1 MVSAAVFC
9 GLLSAGVDPTD
20 TKMLSQPAVSQKH
33 IAFIYADDLW
43 IADGEGR
50 NPRRLTAH
58 PGVEGSPV
66 FSPDGKLVSFTGQYD
81 GNTDVFVVPVEG
93 GTPTRLT
100 HHPLPDVV
108 RGFTPDGKQI
118 LFASP
123 RNVFTRR
130 YTQFF
135 TVPLEGGMPTQLPIP
150 NANKGSFSP
159 DGKKIAYT
167 PAREA
172 MEQWK
177 NYRGG
182 THSRIWLYD
191 VATHDIQ
198 EIPQPQG
205 RCNDTDPQWIDN
217 DTVAFRSDRNGEFNL
232 FTFKPA
238 EKRVTQATHFEDF
251 PVLAFSVGGGRL
263 VFEQA
268 ASLHSMPLPNGAE
281 SEPLVTK
288 RLKIGVPADLVET
301 RPRFVK
307 GSEYVRSAGI
317 SPSAARA
324 VFEMRGE
331 IFTVPAEKGDAR
343 NLTNSPGVHDRSPVW
358 SPDGKTIA
366 YFSDAGGEYQMCF
379 APQNGKGETRKVK
392 LEGAGFY
399 MSPVWSRDSKK
410 IAYTDNSLA
419 LFWMD
424 VASGKITK
432 VAQQKRY
439 TGGGWQLS
447 PSAWSSDS
455 EWLAFTLE
463 NDAIMDA
470 AYVYSLKDN
479 KMHQVTD
486 GLSNVSDPVFDA
498 NGKYL
503 YFLGSTD
510 TGMSKHGFAQSASD
524 TRPPRQSIYLAVLSK
539 DLPSPFARESD
550 EEKIEEAKKEEE
562 KKDEPRIGNGQD
574 GDDKKDE
581 PAAKDRKGGRGKKGP
596 ADEKPAVT
604 KIDVEGLGQRI
615 LSFPLP
621 AGNYR
626 DLQAGAAN
634 QIYYLSRGEEAGRG
648 RAAGPGDGPPGAE
661 LHVYDLEKRKD
672 EVKIASVSG
681 YDLTPDG
688 KKILYALR
696 RDYFIHGAGPASGGA
711 GGGAMAAAGRGGRGG
726 GGGAPPAASGG
737 AAPSADKKLNLDAV
751 EIRIEPRTEW
761 PQIYAE
767 AWRINR
773 DYFYAPNFHGADWK
787 AMKTKYEPFLEH
799 AATRNDVNRITQ
811 WLCSELAVGHHRG
824 GGGDRV
830 YTAKNVPGGLL
841 GADYEIAD
849 GRYRFK
855 KVYGGL
861 NWNPELRAPLTGPG
875 VNVKAGEYLLKV
887 QGKDLV
893 PPTEVF
899 ALFENTSGK
908 SIELTVGPN
917 ADGKDSRTVTVEPI
931 ADESEL
937 RNRAWIEN
945 NLKKVHEA
953 TGGKVA
959 YVYVPDTAGQGL
971 SYFKRYFFPQVDKE
985 AIIVDE
991 RFNSGGQLAD
1001 YYVDLLR
1008 RPQVAHWAP
1017 RYGVDWNTPSATIHG
1032 PKVMIIDE
1040 NAGSGGDFL
1049 PYMFKKLGLGKLVGK
1064 RTWGGLVGISGYPV
1078 LMDGA
1083 TITAPNFAIWTED
1096 GFVIENEGVAPDVD
1110 VEQTPKDVI
1119 AGRDPQ
1125 LEKAIEIVMAELKA
1139 NPPKKAVRP
1148 PYPVRAMQP
1157 KGAKVGG
1164 NPAGN

>member
-1 MVSAAVFC
+1 MSV
-9 GLLSAGVDPTD
+9 GVDPND
-20 TKMLSQPAVSQKH
+20 TKMLSQPAVSAKH

-58 PGVEGSPV
+58 PGVEGNPY
-66 FSPDGKLVSFTGQYD
+66 FSPDGTMVAFSGQYD
-81 GNTDVFVVPVEG
+81 GNTDVYLVPVTG

-100 HHPLPDVV
+100 FHPATDTV
-108 RGFTPDGKQI
+108 RGFTPDGKQV

-123 RNVFTRR
+123 RNVHTRR
-130 YTQFF
+130 YQQFF
-135 TVPLEGGMPTQLPIP
+135 TVPLAGGMPTQLPIP

-182 THSRIWLYD
+182 TVSRIWLFD
-191 VATHDIQ
+191 VATNGIE
-198 EIPQPQG
+198 EIPQPNT
-205 RCNDTDPQWIDN
+205 RCNDTDPQWVDN
-217 DTVAFRSDRNGEFNL
+217 DTVLFRSDRAGEFNV
-232 FTFKPA
+232 FAYKPA
-238 EKRVTQATHFEDF
+238 DKRVVQMTHFEDF
-251 PVLAFSVGGGRL
+251 PVLALSCGGGRT

-268 ASLHSMPLPNGAE
+268 ACLHLLTMPSSLE
-281 SEPLVTK
+281 SETPTTK
-288 RLKIGVPADLVET
+288 RLKIGIAADLVET
-301 RPRFVK
+301 RSRFVK
-307 GSEYVRSAGI
+307 GNEYVRSAHI

-343 NLTNSPGVHDRSPVW
+343 NLTQSPAVHDRSPSW

-366 YFSDAGGEYQMCF
+366 YFSDDGGEYQLCLE
-379 APQNGKGETRKVK
+379 PQNGKGETRKIK

-399 MSPVWSRDSKK
+399 MSPTWSRDSKK
-410 IAYTDNSLA
+410 ILYTDNSLT
-419 LFWMD
+419 LRWLD

-432 VAQQKRY
+432 IAQQKRY
-439 TGGGWQLS
+439 SGGGWRIN
-447 PSAWSSDS
+447 PSAWSPDS
-455 EWLAFTLE
+455 EWIAYTLE
-463 NDAIMDA
+463 NNAMIDTAF
-470 AYVYSLKDN
+470 VYSLKEN
-479 KMHQVTD
+479 KSHQVTD
-486 GLSNVSDPVFDA
+486 GLSDVNDPVFDA
-498 NGKYL
+498 SGKYL

-510 TGMSKHGFAQSASD
+510 TGMSKHGFALSSMD

-550 EEKIEEAKKEEE
+550 EEKFDAKDADEKE
-562 KKDEPRIGNGQD
+562 KDRPRLGDD
-574 GDDKKDE
+574 GDDKKDDQPKE
-581 PAAKDRKGGRGKKGP
+581 KKGRQKRGGP
-596 ADEKPAVT
+596 DAEKPAVT
-604 KIDVEGLGQRI
+604 KIDFEGISQRI
-615 LSFPLP
+615 LAFPLP
-621 AGNYR
+621 SGNYR
-626 DLQAGAAN
+626 DLQAGAAGH
-634 QIYYLSRGEEAGRG
+634 IFYLARGEEAGGR
-648 RAAGPGDGPPGAE
+648 RAAGPGDGPPGAQ

-672 EVKIASVSG
+672 EVKLPTASA
-681 YDLTPDG
+681 YELTPDG
-688 KKILYALR
+688 KKILYR
-696 RDYFIHGAGPASGGA
+696 NGRDWFINGAGPSS
-711 GGGAMAAAGRGGRGG
+711 GGGAPRGMAAAGRGRGGRGG
-726 GGGAPPAASGG
+726 GAPTPAPTEGGEA
-737 AAPSADKKLNLDAV
+737 SADKRLNLDPV
-751 EIRIEPRTEW
+751 EIKIEPRAEW
-761 PQIYAE
+761 PQIFAE

-787 AMKTKYEPFLEH
+787 AMKAKYEPFLEH
-799 AATRNDVNRITQ
+799 AATRNDVNRIIQ
-811 WLCSELAVGHHRG
+811 WMCSELAVGHHRG

-830 YTAKNVPGGLL
+830 YTPKNVPGGLL
-841 GADYEIAD
+841 GADYEVAN

-887 QGKDLV
+887 QGKDLT
-893 PPTEVF
+893 PPTEVY
-899 ALFENTSGK
+899 ALFENTAGK

-917 ADGKDSRTVTVEPI
+917 PDGKDSRTVTVEPI
-931 ADESEL
+931 ADEAEL

-945 NLKKVHEA
+945 NLKKVQEA
-953 TGGKVA
+953 TNGRVA
-959 YVYVPDTAGQGL
+959 YVYVPDTGGQGL

-985 AIIVDE
+985 AVIIDE
-991 RFNSGGQLAD
+991 RYNAGGQLAD

-1008 RPQVAHWAP
+1008 RPEVAHWAP

-1049 PYMFKKLGLGKLVGK
+1049 PFMFKKLGLGKLVGK

-1083 TITAPNFAIWTED
+1083 TITAPNFAVWTED
-1096 GFVIENEGVAPDVD
+1096 GFVIENEGVPPDVD
-1110 VEQTPKDVI
+1110 VEQTPKDLI

-1139 NPPKKAVRP
+1139 NPPKKATRP
-1148 PYPVRAMQP
+1148 QYPDRAMHP
-1157 KGAKVGG
+1157 KGAQKA
-1164 NPAGN
+1164 PAGN